1 MRVWVWSE
9 VAVVRAVGAIAVDKT
24 GGHGGLGSEFS
35 PGDRGEWTSSMCL
48 LAIELFVL
56 DWPVSL
62 FIASLYLPCPLT
74 IAFNSFSC

>member
-35 PGDRGEWTSSMCL
+35 PGDRGVWTSSMCL
-48 LAIELFVL
+48 LAIELTDMVC
-56 DWPVSL
+56 S
-62 FIASLYLPCPLT
+62 
-74 IAFNSFSC
+74 

>member
-48 LAIELFVL
+48 LAIELTDMVC
-56 DWPVSL
+56 S
-62 FIASLYLPCPLT
+62 
-74 IAFNSFSC
+74 